1 MKFKSASI
9 VAVLSCLASAPSA
22 LAIDYMDL
30 LRGYVGGPTSGG
42 RIAPQTDAL
51 IKTNINTRQ
60 AQLET
65 EVQAG
70 VRSGQLTPQEES
82 ELRAELNRIAAQEG
96 AALSDGSLTT
106 WEVQSLLND
115 MQSFSRRLEAYLT
128 NADVAANTSN
138 PWSRNTYNSWRGRNS
153 DDAINNQVQL
163 QASIDTRQAALDSQ
177 IEQSLSAG
185 ILTWQQARTFETELN
200 QIAAKETTF
209 TADGRLSYR
218 ETNELLADLD
228 TLDGKV
234 KAHIAN
240 YDRNR
245 RDWGRNR
252 NRGRGN
258 HRNYNST
265 QSVLRQRIDFG
276 LRSGRLTRVE
286 ANRLIR
292 DEQRIADLE
301 AQMRLSGGRL
311 SYSEQRR
318 LLTELDNLS
327 RNITRELNDH
337 QVQYQ

>member
-9 VAVLSCLASAPSA
+9 VAILSCAALAPSA
-22 LAIDYMDL
+22 LAVDYLDIMKGY
-30 LRGYVGGPTSGG
+30 LRNSVGGAAS
-42 RIAPQTDAL
+42 PQTEAL

-70 VRSGQLTPQEES
+70 VRSGQITTQEEAD
-82 ELRAELNRIAAQEG
+82 LRAELNRIAAAEG
-96 AALSDGSLTT
+96 TFLADGSLTN
-106 WEVQSLLND
+106 WEVQTLLDD
-115 MQSFSRRLEAYLT
+115 MQSFSRRLETYLT
-128 NADVAANTSN
+128 NSSVATNSTN
-138 PWSRNTYNSWRGRNS
+138 PWSRNSYSSWRGRNT
-153 DDAINNQVQL
+153 DEEVTNRVQL
-163 QASIDTRQAALDSQ
+163 QASVDTRQAALDSQ
-177 IEQSLSAG
+177 IEQSLSSG
-185 ILTWQQARTFETELN
+185 ILTWQQARAFENELN

-218 ETNELLADLD
+218 EANELLADLD
-228 TLDGKV
+228 ALDGKV
-234 KAHIAN
+234 KAHIAT

-252 NRGRGN
+252 GRGHN
-258 HRNYNST
+258 RNRSYNST
-265 QSVLRQRIDFG
+265 QSALRQRIDFG
-276 LRSGRLTRVE
+276 LRTGKLTRVE
-286 ANRLIR
+286 ADRLIR

-327 RNITRELNDH
+327 RNITKELNDH